1 MIDVS
6 LRATGAECEVLDERV
21 YCGRRGQLG
30 LRLKSLACLLHL
42 SVACSGQGPVA
53 VPSVEIDPVQVVSG
67 SPVQVTL
74 TFSVLPTAGFDEDHL
89 VFLHFL
95 NSDGELMWT
104 VDHYPPRPT
113 SQWQPGDTIQYTK
126 TILMP
131 LCPYFGEA
139 GVLVGL
145 YSRDDG
151 ARLMLAGDEA
161 GQRAYRVGRVR
172 LLPPIRNTRFSYRS
186 GWHPLESDSIC
197 MQWRWSEQASALVF
211 DNPRQDA
218 RLYLALE
225 HREVDDEKPRS
236 LTVSVGDGIAARVEI
251 TNGYVVQEIPLT
263 RSLLGDTDE
272 VAVGLAVDRPFV
284 PPALPGEENTDT
296 RMLGVRVMG
305 AYLLVG

>member
-21 YCGRRGQLG
+21 SCGRRGQLG
-30 LRLKSLACLLHL
+30 LGLKSFVCLLHL

-95 NSDGELMWT
+95 NSNGELMWT

-151 ARLMLAGDEA
+151 ARLLLAGDEA

-172 LLPPIRNTRFSYRS
+172 LLPPIRNTRLSYRS

-197 MQWRWSEQASALVF
+197 MQWRWSEQTSALVF

-225 HREVDDEKPRS
+225 HREVDDDKPRN

-251 TNGYVVQEIPLT
+251 TNGYVVQEIQLT
-263 RSLLGDTDE
+263 RSLLGDSDE
-272 VAVGLAVDRPFV
+272 VAVGLEVDRPFV
-284 PPALPGEENTDT
+284 PPALPGEERTDT
-296 RMLGVRVMG
+296 RMLGVRVVG
-305 AYLLVG
+305 AYLLVE